1 MASMP
6 IKAANKT
13 FHVSRQSQ
21 YRKERTSNPLSP
33 LNHER
38 SAYGSSGTRANA
50 PSSTPEMSKPAFV
63 TEHFDDVH
71 LQRNSPVVVLV
82 PAERLFETPGKKDVP
97 CSRKPECREIKRLLN
112 KTLSPASTPERIGN
126 PCFQSPLPVIGQ
138 NVRDESREPEKPSL
152 SVKDAL
158 DVIGSDLS
166 CAVSPPNACSS
177 FDFSDSLESEKTNP
191 VTSFRATAVISPP
204 VEVTHPRLTFCVK
217 PNQVMGV
224 ESNHDLFRLKAFPFS
239 TATVTKSNKVDDTL
253 VPDGPKKFP
262 VNSTTVTKSKAE
274 ASVKS
279 PGLRKKKTSRR
290 RLLEKTMELSEPS
303 NAESNTSSPDSIS
316 PRPVISSDSSPDVAL
331 ESKFPVTSMPAS
343 KLRLTSCGSPPEQ
356 LFSSM
361 SPMRPKVLPSVS
373 SISSLDLATGNI
385 SEKVQPGLSQDQFP
399 VQSWT
404 SVQSKKRKSDEFL
417 QGHSEDVS
425 NVQAKKRHVPSHA
438 TEPKKPN
445 QERTFT
451 SRSTSGQQRKAIG
464 KSSLHVF
471 MRLIGHVG
479 DESSTGMFD
488 KYWYII

>member
-33 LNHER
+33 LNHEQ

-63 TEHFDDVH
+63 TENFDDVH

-82 PAERLFETPGKKDVP
+82 PAERLFETPGKKNVS
-97 CSRKPECREIKRLLN
+97 CSHKPESREIKRLLN
-112 KTLSPASTPERIGN
+112 KTLSPASTPERFGN

-138 NVRDESREPEKPSL
+138 NVRDESRELEKPSL

-191 VTSFRATAVISPP
+191 VTSFRATAVISSP
-204 VEVTHPRLTFCVK
+204 VEVAHPRLTFCVK

-224 ESNHDLFRLKAFPFS
+224 ESSHDVFRLKAFPFS
-239 TATVTKSNKVDDTL
+239 TATVTKSNKVDETL
-253 VPDGPKKFP
+253 VPDGHKKFP

-316 PRPVISSDSSPDVAL
+316 TLPVISLESSPDVAP
-331 ESKFPVTSMPAS
+331 ESKFPVTSIPAA
-343 KLRLTSCGSPPEQ
+343 KVRLTSYGSPPEQ
-356 LFSSM
+356 LLSS
-361 SPMRPKVLPSVS
+361 MRPKDLPSVS
-373 SISSLDLATGNI
+373 SISSPSSGPDLAAGNV

-404 SVQSKKRKSDEFL
+404 SVKSKKRKSDEFL
-417 QGHSEDVS
+417 QGHSEDMS
-425 NVQAKKRHVPSHA
+425 NVQAKKRYVPAHA
-438 TEPKKPN
+438 TELKKPS

-464 KSSLHVF
+464 KSSLLVF
-471 MRLIGHVG
+471 MHFIGHVG
-479 DESSTGMFD
+479 DESSM
-488 KYWYII
+488 